1 MTGSGMGAILLGCQN
16 VSKRFGET
24 QALKDVSVDIQSGR
38 VHTVLGENGSG
49 KSTLAKVLCGVL
61 PADHGEIRAGGQ
73 LIKGAPDPRIMLAHG
88 VAIVLQEVLVV
99 PNRTVLDNILLGQD
113 GLFRH
118 NMTVSEKTALA
129 QDILSKLTDRSIA
142 LDHSAGDL
150 PLHEQQIVVI
160 ARGLARRPDVLIL
173 DEATAA
179 LDLAD
184 RGKLFETLKAF
195 CSEGGAVVF
204 VSHRMP
210 EIVELSDKVHVMQ
223 NGSVIA
229 ELEGEDINPATLLT
243 HLTREL
249 ADA

>member
-1 MTGSGMGAILLGCQN
+1 MDKILLGCRG

-24 QALKDVSVDIQSGR
+24 QALRDVSVDIHSGR
-38 VHTVLGENGSG
+38 IHTILGENGSG
-49 KSTLAKVLCGVL
+49 KSTLAKVLSGIL
-61 PADHGEIRAGGQ
+61 PADSGEIRVGGQ
-73 LIKGAPDPRIMLAHG
+73 SVSGAPDPRMMLAHG

-99 PNRTVLDNILLGQD
+99 PNRSVLDNILLGQD
-113 GLFRH
+113 GVFRRR
-118 NMTVSEKTALA
+118 MSASEKSDLARQTLA
-129 QDILSKLTDRSIA
+129 QLTDRSIA
-142 LDHSAGDL
+142 LDRPAGEL

-184 RGKLFETLKAF
+184 CGKLFDTLKTF
-195 CSEGGAVVF
+195 CSAGGAVVF

-223 NGSVIA
+223 NGAVIA
-229 ELEGEDINPATLLT
+229 ELEGADINPTTLLA
-243 HLTREL
+243 HLTQEL
-249 ADA
+249 VDA

>member
-1 MTGSGMGAILLGCQN
+1 MDKILLGCRG

-24 QALKDVSVDIQSGR
+24 QALRDVSVDIQSGR
-38 VHTVLGENGSG
+38 IHTILGENGSG

-61 PADHGEIRAGGQ
+61 PADNGEIRVGGQ
-73 LIKGAPDPRIMLAHG
+73 LIQGVPDPRMMLAHG

-99 PNRTVLDNILLGQD
+99 PNRSVLDNILLGQD
-113 GLFRH
+113 GVFHRCMSV
-118 NMTVSEKTALA
+118 NEKTELARQTLA
-129 QDILSKLTDRSIA
+129 QLTDRSIA
-142 LDHSAGDL
+142 LDRPAGEL

-184 RGKLFETLKAF
+184 RGKLFDTLKAF
-195 CSEGGAVVF
+195 CEAGSAVVF

-210 EIVELSDKVHVMQ
+210 EIVELSDQVHVMQ
-223 NGSVIA
+223 NGVLIA
-229 ELEGEDINPATLLT
+229 ELEGADINPATLLA
-243 HLTREL
+243 HLTQEL
-249 ADA
+249 VDV